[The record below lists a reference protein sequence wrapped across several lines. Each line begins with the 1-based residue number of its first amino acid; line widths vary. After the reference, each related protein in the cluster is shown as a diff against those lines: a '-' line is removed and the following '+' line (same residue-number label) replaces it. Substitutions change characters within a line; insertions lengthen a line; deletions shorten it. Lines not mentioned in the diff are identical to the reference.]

1 MDVPDGESSEL
12 PIDPVI
18 EWYMRGVDRSLIRE
32 NLRKTHEERL
42 LALQG
47 MQVFVDEVRAAGD
60 AMRRAI
66 HAQSSRVFASS
77 EDGRPDHAACS
88 DRIPL

>member
-1 MDVPDGESSEL
+1 MDAPERESAERT
-12 PIDPVI
+12 IDPVI

-47 MQVFVDEVRAAGD
+47 MQAFVEEVRAAGE
-60 AMRRAI
+60 AMRRRN
-66 HAQSSRVFASS
+66 S
-77 EDGRPDHAACS
+77 
-88 DRIPL
+88 

>member
-1 MDVPDGESSEL
+1 MDVPDGESAERL
-12 PIDPVI
+12 IDPVI

-47 MQVFVDEVRAAGD
+47 MQAFVDEVRAAGET
-60 AMRRAI
+60 MRRRN
-66 HAQSSRVFASS
+66 S
-77 EDGRPDHAACS
+77 
-88 DRIPL
+88 

>member
-1 MDVPDGESSEL
+1 MDVPDGESAER

-32 NLRKTHEERL
+32 NLQKTHEERL

-47 MQVFVDEVRAAGD
+47 MQAFVDEVRAAGET
-60 AMRRAI
+60 MRRRN
-66 HAQSSRVFASS
+66 S
-77 EDGRPDHAACS
+77 
-88 DRIPL
+88 